1 MFSEESVVDV
11 EEDDGQ
17 VMQTKQSFRA
27 SLLHT
32 LRQRFVQ
39 NQVHTRIGM
48 QTLISMHHLGP
59 KAEIAQYFFESSTSG
74 SSRSKSLLN

>member
-1 MFSEESVVDV
+1 MVSEESVVDV

-32 LRQRFVQ
+32 LRQRFV
-39 NQVHTRIGM
+39 
-48 QTLISMHHLGP
+48 
-59 KAEIAQYFFESSTSG
+59 
-74 SSRSKSLLN
+74 

>member
-1 MFSEESVVDV
+1 M
-11 EEDDGQ
+11 
-17 VMQTKQSFRA
+17 KQSFRA

-59 KAEIAQYFFESSTSG
+59 KAEIA
-74 SSRSKSLLN
+74 